1 MEVLVD
7 TILEL
12 QCLKYWLH
20 FSIHD
25 TSAIH
30 YFLAL
35 LLDAAWVRHSMAMW
49 APAILLLSKYF
60 VSGVPWLTR
69 LQALLFLAVTW
80 LVYVSDVGCYLDE
93 LFLANSLLGS
103 PVLFNANQAPGVSP
117 LMEL

>member
-49 APAILLLSKYF
+49 APAILLLKFLRFRSALAYAPAS
-60 VSGVPWLTR
+60 VTVPGSDMVGLR
-69 LQALLFLAVTW
+69 L
-80 LVYVSDVGCYLDE
+80 
-93 LFLANSLLGS
+93 
-103 PVLFNANQAPGVSP
+103 
-117 LMEL
+117 